1 MRSKYISAMANTDR
15 ARCAGAGSRKQVVLE
30 CGPFFCFH
38 HVNAFEDA
46 SGNVTL
52 DCIAMHGGVD
62 FSMNFSNL
70 SHEFFAKQPWRTSLT
85 RLSLNP
91 TTAAVRAPVISM
103 CGASSALHLPCKIL
117 EAAAQALLQLLC
129 CDSNR
134 TLCIG
139 GSVS

>member
-1 MRSKYISAMANTDR
+1 MTVGI
-15 ARCAGAGSRKQVVLE
+15 GAGSLKQVALE
-30 CGPFFCFH
+30 CDPFFCFH

-70 SHEFFAKQPWRTSLT
+70 SHEFFAKPPWRTALT

-91 TTAAVRAPVISM
+91 TTSAVCSLCLLTSKMSV
-103 CGASSALHLPCKIL
+103 ASSMLI
-117 EAAAQALLQLLC
+117 
-129 CDSNR
+129 
-134 TLCIG
+134 
-139 GSVS
+139 VY

>member
-1 MRSKYISAMANTDR
+1 MHEAD
-15 ARCAGAGSRKQVVLE
+15 CASCMGAGSLKQVVLE

-38 HVNAFEDA
+38 HVNACEDA

-70 SHEFFAKQPWRTSLT
+70 SHEFFAKPPWRTSLT

-91 TTAAVRAPVISM
+91 ITAAVWAHSNLLALWPVESHTW
-103 CGASSALHLPCKIL
+103 GSALSM
-117 EAAAQALLQLLC
+117 QTFG
-129 CDSNR
+129 SNY
-134 TLCIG
+134 
-139 GSVS
+139 

>member
-1 MRSKYISAMANTDR
+1 MA
-15 ARCAGAGSRKQVVLE
+15 LE

-52 DCIAMHGGVD
+52 DCIAMHSGVD

-70 SHEFFAKQPWRTSLT
+70 SHEFFAKPPWRTALT

-91 TTAAVRAPVISM
+91 STSAVRLHPSATALFLQQ
-103 CGASSALHLPCKIL
+103 GLARLSALNLREVAVL
-117 EAAAQALLQLLC
+117 DLLQVTPN
-129 CDSNR
+129 D
-134 TLCIG
+134 
-139 GSVS
+139 

>member
-1 MRSKYISAMANTDR
+1 MA
-15 ARCAGAGSRKQVVLE
+15 LE

-52 DCIAMHGGVD
+52 DCIAMHSGVD

-70 SHEFFAKQPWRTSLT
+70 SHEFFAKPPWRTALT

-91 TTAAVRAPVISM
+91 STSAVRFHPHILQDRLRTQVLLHSTCFRGAAIS
-103 CGASSALHLPCKIL
+103 CSLIAIG
-117 EAAAQALLQLLC
+117 AAAW
-129 CDSNR
+129 SG
-134 TLCIG
+134 CILTVG
-139 GSVS
+139 MRASTCNG